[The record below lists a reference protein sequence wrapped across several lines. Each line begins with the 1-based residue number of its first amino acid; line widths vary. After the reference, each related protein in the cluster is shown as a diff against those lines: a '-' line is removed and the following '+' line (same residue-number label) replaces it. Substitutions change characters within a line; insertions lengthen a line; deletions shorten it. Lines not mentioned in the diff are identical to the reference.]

1 MESYNGAYNV
11 HFSGLQNQPHSQFSN
26 DQNNSDW
33 EIIGANSWSQGLDT
47 LSMFSD
53 QFCNI
58 PGYGDASIHMEK
70 VAGTIHIYIDAISD
84 LEISAKDIRSRITMA
99 PNEIHSL
106 PTSPISVSDVSEAG
120 KDSNMYK
127 SDFFWST

>member
-11 HFSGLQNQPHSQFSN
+11 HFSGLQDQSRSQSN
-26 DQNNSDW
+26 DQNNDW
-33 EIIGANSWSQGLDT
+33 EMIGANSWSQGLDT
-47 LSMFSD
+47 SSMFSD

-84 LEISAKDIRSRITMA
+84 LEISAKDILCLF
-99 PNEIHSL
+99 P
-106 PTSPISVSDVSEAG
+106 
-120 KDSNMYK
+120 
-127 SDFFWST
+127 

>member
-11 HFSGLQNQPHSQFSN
+11 HFSGLQDQSRSQSN
-26 DQNNSDW
+26 DQNNDW
-33 EIIGANSWSQGLDT
+33 EMIGANSWSQGLDT
-47 LSMFSD
+47 SSMFSD

-84 LEISAKDIRSRITMA
+84 LEISAKDIRSRITMS

-120 KDSNMYK
+120 KILQA
-127 SDFFWST
+127 